1 MKKIISIILILCL
14 CLMPVQTQ
22 AKSVTSGTDG
32 NGNKWTYNTS
42 TKTLTFTGNK
52 AISDFTLNGHDREP
66 SWYRWSN
73 KTEHIVIEEG
83 ITGIGSE
90 VFSSFTETKSITMGE
105 SVKRINRMA
114 FWANVSLREIKLSSN
129 ITVIQ
134 GDALSGGRELE
145 TIKLPMRL
153 RKMCSLSG
161 QEKLEK
167 IVMPDSITNMQSAM
181 FSECKKL
188 KYIKLP
194 AKIRKIKSYDFA
206 GCKKLKKLTIPKSVK
221 TVSMSAFA
229 GSGLKKIVLPENV
242 TTIKNGDAGRRDFQY
257 IKGIGYPTK
266 NLRVIKIHSKKVKSI
281 QKNSFSGLSS
291 KVVIK
296 VPKSKKKKY
305 TKMLRKSGLS
315 KKVKICIN
323 DEVKTPW

>member
-1 MKKIISIILILCL
+1 
-14 CLMPVQTQ
+14 
-22 AKSVTSGTDG
+22 
-32 NGNKWTYNTS
+32 
-42 TKTLTFTGNK
+42 
-52 AISDFTLNGHDREP
+52 
-66 SWYRWSN
+66 
-73 KTEHIVIEEG
+73 
-83 ITGIGSE
+83 
-90 VFSSFTETKSITMGE
+90 MGE

-242 TTIKNGDAGRRDFQY
+242 TTIKNGDAGRKVFQY
-257 IKGIGYPTK
+257 IKGVGYPTK

-291 KVVIK
+291 KVVVK

-315 KKVKICIN
+315 KKVKIVAI
-323 DEVKTPW
+323 EKEARKYEK

>member
-1 MKKIISIILILCL
+1 M
-14 CLMPVQTQ
+14 
-22 AKSVTSGTDG
+22 
-32 NGNKWTYNTS
+32 
-42 TKTLTFTGNK
+42 
-52 AISDFTLNGHDREP
+52 
-66 SWYRWSN
+66 
-73 KTEHIVIEEG
+73 IEEG

-90 VFSSFTETKSITMGE
+90 AFSSFTETKSITMGE

-145 TIKLPMRL
+145 TIKLPMHL

-167 IVMPDSITNMQSAM
+167 IVMPDSIINMQSAM

-194 AKIRKIKSYDFA
+194 AKIGEIKSYDFA
-206 GCKKLKKLTIPKSVK
+206 GCKKLKKLTIPQSVK

-242 TTIKNGDAGRRDFQY
+242 TTIKNGDAGRKVFKY
-257 IKGIGYPTK
+257 IKGINYPHK
-266 NLRVIKIHSKKVKSI
+266 NLRMIEIHSKKVKSI

-315 KKVKICIN
+315 KKVKICSN
-323 DEVKTPW
+323 RKGNL

>member
-1 MKKIISIILILCL
+1 MEKMIPAILILCL
-14 CLMPVQTQ
+14 CLMPVQIQ
-22 AKSVTSGTDG
+22 AKSVTSGTDN
-32 NGNKWTYNTS
+32 NGNKWTYHTS
-42 TKTLTFTGNK
+42 TKTLVFTGDK

-66 SWYRWSN
+66 SWYRWSD

-90 VFSSFTETKSITMGE
+90 AFSSFTETKSITMGE

-194 AKIRKIKSYDFA
+194 AKIKEIKSYDFA

-242 TTIKNGDAGRRDFQY
+242 TTIKNGDAGRKVFQY
-257 IKGIGYPTK
+257 IKGINYPTK
-266 NLRVIKIHSKKVKSI
+266 NLRVIEIHSKKIKST

-291 KVVIK
+291 KVVVK

-315 KKVKICIN
+315 KKVKICSN
-323 DEVKTPW
+323 DEGKTPW

>member
-1 MKKIISIILILCL
+1 
-14 CLMPVQTQ
+14 
-22 AKSVTSGTDG
+22 
-32 NGNKWTYNTS
+32 
-42 TKTLTFTGNK
+42 
-52 AISDFTLNGHDREP
+52 
-66 SWYRWSN
+66 
-73 KTEHIVIEEG
+73 
-83 ITGIGSE
+83 
-90 VFSSFTETKSITMGE
+90 MGE

-242 TTIKNGDAGRRDFQY
+242 TTIKNGDAGRKVFKY
-257 IKGIGYPTK
+257 IKGINYPTK
-266 NLRVIKIHSKKVKSI
+266 NLRVIEIHSKKIKSI

-315 KKVKICIN
+315 KKVKICSN

>member
-1 MKKIISIILILCL
+1 MEKVVTVILILSL
-14 CLMPVQTQ
+14 CLMPVQIQ
-22 AKSVTSGTDG
+22 AKSVTSGTDD
-32 NGNKWTYNTS
+32 NGNKWTYHTS
-42 TKTLTFTGNK
+42 TKTLTFAGDK

-66 SWYRWSN
+66 YWYRWSN

-90 VFSSFTETKSITMGE
+90 AFSSFTETKSITMGE

-114 FWANVSLREIKLSSN
+114 FWANVSLKEIKLSSN

-194 AKIRKIKSYDFA
+194 AKIREIKSYDFA
-206 GCKKLKKLTIPKSVK
+206 GCKKLKKLTIPESVK

-242 TTIKNGDAGRRDFQY
+242 TTIKNGDAGR
-257 IKGIGYPTK
+257 
-266 NLRVIKIHSKKVKSI
+266 KVFRKRSI
-281 QKNSFSGLSS
+281 TECLMYCSN
-291 KVVIK
+291 
-296 VPKSKKKKY
+296 P
-305 TKMLRKSGLS
+305 
-315 KKVKICIN
+315 
-323 DEVKTPW
+323 

>member
-1 MKKIISIILILCL
+1 MVLFILI
-14 CLMPVQTQ
+14 
-22 AKSVTSGTDG
+22 GTLLLSA
-32 NGNKWTYNTS
+32 Y
-42 TKTLTFTGNK
+42 
-52 AISDFTLNGHDREP
+52 
-66 SWYRWSN
+66 
-73 KTEHIVIEEG
+73 
-83 ITGIGSE
+83 GIGSE
-90 VFSSFTETKSITMGE
+90 AFSSFTETKSITMGE

-242 TTIKNGDAGRRDFQY
+242 TTIKNGDAGRKVFKY
-257 IKGIGYPTK
+257 IKGINYPTK
-266 NLRVIKIHSKKVKSI
+266 NLRVIEIHSKKIKSI

-315 KKVKICIN
+315 KKVKICSN